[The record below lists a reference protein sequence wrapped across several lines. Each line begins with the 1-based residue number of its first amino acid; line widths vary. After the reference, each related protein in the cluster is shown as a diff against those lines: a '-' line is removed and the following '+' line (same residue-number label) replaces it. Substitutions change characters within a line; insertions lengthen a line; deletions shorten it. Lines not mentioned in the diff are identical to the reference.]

1 MRYFLWEED
10 NVIENWPQW
19 SWEKL
24 HEIAVHDAGDWLV
37 VDLQSESY
45 RNLRMRVR
53 NDAIESSKPQ
63 VSTREKA
70 TRLAKSVY
78 RDPVGLLR
86 SASNG
91 EVRFRLKVCADCEWA
106 EPAKMSCKICGC
118 AFKNKLTRRAGS
130 CPIHEWEL
138 AAGRTLTEKQQKER
152 DNELEKAQEKY
163 YGTTRSA
170 T

>member
-1 MRYFLWEED
+1 MRYSCWEESD
-10 NVIENWPQW
+10 VIKNWPPW

-45 RNLRMRVR
+45 RNLRVRVR
-53 NDAIESSKPQ
+53 NDAIGSSKPQ

-70 TRLAKSVY
+70 ARLAKSVN
-78 RDPVGLLR
+78 RDPVGVLR
-86 SASNG
+86 SASNS

-118 AFKNKLTRRAGS
+118 DFKNKLTRRAES
-130 CPIHEWEL
+130 CPIHEWKL
-138 AAGRTLTEKQQKER
+138 AHGQDLTSKEQQER
-152 DNELEKAQEKY
+152 DNELARSQEKY
-163 YGTTRSA
+163 YVPR
-170 T
+170 